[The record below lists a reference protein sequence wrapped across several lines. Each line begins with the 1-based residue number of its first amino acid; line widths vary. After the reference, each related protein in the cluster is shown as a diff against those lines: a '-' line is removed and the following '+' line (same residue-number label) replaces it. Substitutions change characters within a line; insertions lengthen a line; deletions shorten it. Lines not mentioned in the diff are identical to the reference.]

1 MEEKLLEKVVRSEL
15 EIPHA
20 MLEMQKNAE
29 AGIRENVMGKWES
42 LKNWFLDSEKREIQE
57 RRYPAALKD
66 YHGNLILAGISY
78 DKKTKRH
85 SCLIEK
91 LNL

>member
-1 MEEKLLEKVVRSEL
+1 MIEL
-15 EIPHA
+15 KWDRDVHGAIA
-20 MLEMQKNAE
+20 Q
-29 AGIRENVMGKWES
+29 IR
-42 LKNWFLDSEKREIQE
+42 E